1 MSEEENE
8 KQPTIFINVN
18 LFKVN
23 LSMMIVCVLLSY
35 FKEEYEYIR
44 IVYNCLVTLLIYN
57 NLIFIYVV
65 YKNLKGIL

>member
-23 LSMMIVCVLLSY
+23 LSMMIICVLLSY

-57 NLIFIYVV
+57 NLIFI
-65 YKNLKGIL
+65 

>member
-1 MSEEENE
+1 MSEEETE

-65 YKNLKGIL
+65 YKNLKGLL

>member
-23 LSMMIVCVLLSY
+23 LSMMIICVLLSY

-57 NLIFIYVV
+57 NIIFIYFV
-65 YKNLKGIL
+65 YKN

>member
-44 IVYNCLVTLLIYN
+44 LVYNCLVTLLIYN

-65 YKNLKGIL
+65 YKNLKGML